1 MELEKNRP
9 MKVNEDLRCLKSVQ
23 FMNNSK
29 ENLVASLPEDN
40 FRNLDKQFEDYQ
52 TSDIKLLC
60 GKEFY
65 PDSYIDSFDQF
76 KESKLPPLNSWI
88 TALLVE
94 NNISSITKSE
104 IEKTQKNFGYFDNFN
119 LGDYHD
125 HYLSVDPLPLAGF
138 LKNIVL
144 YDFKHMG

>member
-1 MELEKNRP
+1 M
-9 MKVNEDLRCLKSVQ
+9 
-23 FMNNSK
+23 
-29 ENLVASLPEDN
+29 VASLPEDN

-52 TSDIKLLC
+52 MSDIKLLS
-60 GKEFY
+60 GEEFY

-104 IEKTQKNFGYFDNFN
+104 LEKAQKNFGYFDYFN
-119 LGDYHD
+119 LGDYHN
-125 HYLSVDPLPLAGF
+125 HYLSVDPLQLADS
-138 LKNIVL
+138 LKNIVP